1 MEKITVYNYEAFS
14 ITAGKTINHGTFATM
29 EFITKSKLTAVIEK
43 RLEVPPSSIDPDGR
57 YIPNSN

>member
-29 EFITKSKLTAVIEK
+29 EFITKNKLTAVIET
-43 RLEVPPSSIDPDGR
+43 RQEVPPTSIDPDGR
-57 YIPNSN
+57 YIPNPN